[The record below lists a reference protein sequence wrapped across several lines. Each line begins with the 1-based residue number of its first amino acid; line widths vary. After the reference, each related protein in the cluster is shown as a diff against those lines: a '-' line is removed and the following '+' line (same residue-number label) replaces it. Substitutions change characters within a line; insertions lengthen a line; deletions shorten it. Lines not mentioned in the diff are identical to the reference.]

1 MLLSRF
7 WYAAMGLALTACV
20 AVLFIAQSFYNRS
33 AERAMGESLSADAT
47 AVDWF
52 LKDDARNRATALIP
66 VALDPE
72 LRELLAKVSDTDEI
86 ANDARNKAKAR
97 LTKLANEVPEDTR
110 FTAVWAV
117 DAGGRVIADVGWDH
131 RPDWNLGGYSVVADA
146 LAGWTRDDAWV
157 LREKLY
163 RVVAR
168 PVENEVNGAPVGAI
182 VALSAFD
189 DRFADAVSRRTGTAV
204 AFYALGTRI
213 ATGAPVEFRKADL
226 DVIQSD
232 LKELADNKDY
242 LEKGRSAVRRVGQGD
257 LGIVYA
263 RIRGEAWD
271 LQSGYAVGRTI
282 IPIGSPL
289 DFLTKAEK
297 TDTDKA
303 PKVLLILI
311 ALGLV
316 AAGMAFSVL
325 EHTIPLRTFAREA
338 LQLAEGKTDHLAP
351 SRFRGLYK
359 KIASDINDGID
370 KIAAKGGVPRKA
382 ADLESVLG
390 PMPAQPVMSAFAVPE
405 APSAPT
411 SSPSIP
417 GSGKT
422 TGDGAKKRPPPPPG
436 GGREAAVPASDP
448 GAISGITALED
459 LEAESVAAPPAP
471 PKRGPAA
478 PPPRPSGAH
487 AAVTG
492 DGGELDEWR
501 HVFDEYKKVREQ
513 CGEAT
518 SGLTFE
524 KFQGTLQKNKAAILA
539 KHPAD
544 RVRFTV
550 YVKDGKAA
558 LKASPVKAT

>member
-33 AERAMGESLSADAT
+33 AERAMGESLSSDAT

-52 LKDDARNRATALIP
+52 LKDDSRNRATALIP

-72 LRELLAKVSDTDEI
+72 LRELLAKVSDSDEI
-86 ANDARNKAKAR
+86 PSDARNKAKSR
-97 LTKLANEVPEDTR
+97 LTKLASEVSEDMR

-157 LREKLY
+157 LKEKLY

-182 VALSAFD
+182 VALSAVD
-189 DRFADAVSRRTGTAV
+189 DKFADSVSRRTGTAV

-213 ATGAPVEFRKADL
+213 STGAPIEFRKADL

-271 LQSGYAVGRTI
+271 LQSGYAVGRNI
-282 IPIGSPL
+282 VPITTPL
-289 DFLTKAEK
+289 DFLNKAEK
-297 TDTDKA
+297 VDTERA
-303 PKVLLILI
+303 PKVLLGLI
-311 ALGLV
+311 ALALV
-316 AAGMAFSVL
+316 AAGIAFSVF

-338 LQLAEGKTDHLAP
+338 MQLAEGKTDHLAP

-390 PMPAQPVMSAFAVPE
+390 PMPAQPIMSAFAVPD
-405 APSAPT
+405 APS
-411 SSPSIP
+411 SSPSVP
-417 GSGKT
+417 GKGA
-422 TGDGAKKRPPPPPG
+422 GDAAKRRPPSPPG
-436 GGREAAVPASDP
+436 AHREEPASEP
-448 GAISGITALED
+448 EAISALTAIAD

-471 PKRGPAA
+471 PRRGG
-478 PPPRPSGAH
+478 PPPRPGASSG
-487 AAVTG
+487 G
-492 DGGELDEWR
+492 DVSSELDEWR
-501 HVFDEYKKVREQ
+501 VVFDEYRKVREQ
-513 CGEAT
+513 CGEST

-524 KFQGTLQKNKAAILA
+524 KFQGTLQKNKSAILA

-558 LKASPVKAT
+558 LKASPVKSA

>member
-7 WYAAMGLALTACV
+7 WYAAMGLALTACL

-33 AERAMGESLSADAT
+33 AERAMGESLNADAT
-47 AVDWF
+47 AVDWY

-72 LRELLAKVSDTDEI
+72 LRELLAKVSDSDEVS
-86 ANDARNKAKAR
+86 NDARNKAKAR
-97 LTKLANEVPEDTR
+97 LTKLANEVPEEMR

-163 RVVAR
+163 RVIAR
-168 PVENEVNGAPVGAI
+168 PIENEVNGAPVGAI
-182 VALSAFD
+182 VALSAVD

-204 AFYALGTRI
+204 AFYAQGTRI
-213 ATGAPVEFRKADL
+213 ATGAPVDFRKADL

-232 LKELADNKDY
+232 LKTLGDNKDY
-242 LEKGRSAVRRVGQGD
+242 AEKGRSAVRRVGQD
-257 LGIVYA
+257 ELGVVYA

-271 LQSGYAVGRTI
+271 MQSGYAVGRAI
-282 IPIGSPL
+282 VPIKTPL
-289 DFLTKAEK
+289 DFLNKAEK
-297 TDTDKA
+297 TDTDSA
-303 PKVLLILI
+303 PKALLVLV

-316 AAGMAFSVL
+316 ALGIVFSIL
-325 EHTIPLRTFAREA
+325 EHTVPLRTFAREA
-338 LQLAEGKTDHLAP
+338 FQLAEGKTDHLAP

-405 APSAPT
+405 APPSGPASAP
-411 SSPSIP
+411 SYP
-417 GSGKT
+417 GKT
-422 TGDGAKKRPPPPPG
+422 TGEGARRRPPPPPAG
-436 GGREAAVPASDP
+436 GSGRDAAPPPSDP
-448 GAISGITALED
+448 GAISGINALDD
-459 LEAESVAAPPAP
+459 LETDSAAAMSAPPR
-471 PKRGPAA
+471 RGA
-478 PPPRPSGAH
+478 PPPRPSASSG
-487 AAVTG
+487 G
-492 DGGELDEWR
+492 DAGGELDEWR
-501 HVFDEYKKVREQ
+501 QVFDEYRTTREQ
-513 CGEAT
+513 CGEST

-558 LKASPVKAT
+558 LKASPVKAS